1 MLSPITL
8 TRNNSQMLD
17 GTSQIPKVFQVHG
30 HRGFG
35 IEKPENTMDA
45 FNESVK
51 MKLDYIETDVWL
63 TSDEV
68 PVIVHADTELGM
80 CKMFDT
86 ETNTEK
92 QIFITKTKYEDF
104 SHQMY
109 KKSGSV
115 VPTLE
120 EVVKLLKDSGTKIN
134 LEIKDWNTK
143 VIALSQDV
151 ILKHDALDLMFFSSF
166 VHKHSTTLRNELAKR
181 KLKKEIGFGYLASNW
196 SQVPHWDSMEIM
208 PGKDLLIFD
217 AEMFRHFP
225 DQFAEAKK
233 EAKKKGI
240 SMALYLDE
248 EFYDLETDEFWDRCI
263 ENGIK
268 DFITNKPSGCMDYKK
283 RKTSTNDLSDLSSS
297 ENDNNYCKFEES
309 SDSSNI

>member
-104 SHQMY
+104 SH
-109 KKSGSV
+109 
-115 VPTLE
+115 
-120 EVVKLLKDSGTKIN
+120 
-134 LEIKDWNTK
+134 
-143 VIALSQDV
+143 
-151 ILKHDALDLMFFSSF
+151 
-166 VHKHSTTLRNELAKR
+166 
-181 KLKKEIGFGYLASNW
+181 
-196 SQVPHWDSMEIM
+196 
-208 PGKDLLIFD
+208 
-217 AEMFRHFP
+217 
-225 DQFAEAKK
+225 
-233 EAKKKGI
+233 
-240 SMALYLDE
+240 
-248 EFYDLETDEFWDRCI
+248 
-263 ENGIK
+263 
-268 DFITNKPSGCMDYKK
+268 
-283 RKTSTNDLSDLSSS
+283 
-297 ENDNNYCKFEES
+297 
-309 SDSSNI
+309 